1 MMTKQSI
8 AGRRSAAGLRRMLAA
23 LAGGAMLL
31 ANGAFAQQILEE
43 ILVTATKRS
52 ESLQDVGVSVA
63 AFSGEALERLGLKN
77 SDEILLQVPNVE
89 IIANAGATNANIFLR
104 GVGSAGIG
112 FNIQGGVGL
121 YADEVALNSPVVNI
135 LQTYDLERVEVLR
148 GPQNTLYGR
157 NTTGGAVNFI
167 SRKPEPG
174 GEAGGYVNAS
184 YGRFNQF
191 DLEGAYGAPLG
202 ENAALRIS
210 GQGQFRDGIRENLE
224 NGRDDVGRE
233 KYAGRVQLAFDPSER
248 VSVNLKAHLERVRSD
263 NIRFKNVGVYAPD
276 ISGGRQP
283 CANPLALGACNNGF
297 GFVGSE
303 DPREINSDMEDPQ
316 NNVNAGGASAQ
327 LVAEY
332 EGFTLTSITAYEEN
346 SQELSEDSDAYPG
359 HSFHFWIES
368 EQRQFSQEIRLTSKD
383 DSAFRWIVGGY
394 GFWEDKTGTTGP
406 TWATPM
412 GTMLVRSTASFDN
425 TTYSAYADGEYDLN
439 EQVTLKAGFRY
450 GSDNIQGSSV
460 ALFAFESALGG
471 LDVTTPSKTGE
482 MLPNFED
489 LLAAGEASGA
499 GVIRVGGPGDPNAT
513 INDKTFSEWGGK
525 AGVEVRPA
533 EDVLVYGQWSRGF
546 KAGSFPNAPMAIML
560 GFGDVPIRPEIVN
573 SYEAGLKAEF
583 AEGRARLNAAIFFSD
598 YQDQQNNEFVDG
610 EFRVVNTDSEIL
622 GAELDL
628 SLLPA
633 EGAYIDLSLG
643 LLGTEITDS
652 RQDDWEGNKLLNSPS
667 FTANIGLRKEWRT
680 GDGALFGIGADGRYA
695 SKRYFSLN
703 NQAQDGGYFVA
714 NARAW
719 YEFGDDG
726 QYRFSLWGRNIF
738 DTLYYN
744 NRFLFDD
751 DGGGTDYHT
760 VYMSEPATFG
770 ISMRVGF

>member
-1 MMTKQSI
+1 MKKHLFT
-8 AGRRSAAGLRRMLAA
+8 GRRLGLGAKLAVVAAG
-23 LAGGAMLL
+23 AMTL
-31 ANGAFAQQILEE
+31 ANNVSAQQILEE

-63 AFSGEALERLGLKN
+63 AFSGEALERMGLKN
-77 SDEILLQVPNVE
+77 SDEILLQVPNLE
-89 IIANAGATNANIFLR
+89 IISNAGATNANIFLR
-104 GVGSAGIG
+104 GIGSAGIG

-121 YADEVALNSPVVNI
+121 YSDEVALNSPVVNI

-167 SRKPEPG
+167 SRKPEIG
-174 GEAGGYVNAS
+174 GEANGYLNAA
-184 YGRFNQF
+184 YGRFSQF

-202 ENAALRIS
+202 ENAAIRIS
-210 GQGQFRDGIRENLE
+210 GQGQFRGGIRENLE
-224 NGRDDVGRE
+224 TGRKDQGRE
-233 KYAGRVQLAFDPSER
+233 KYAGRAQLAFDPSEQ
-248 VSVNLKAHLERVRSD
+248 VSMNFKAHLERVRSD
-263 NIRFKNVGVYAPD
+263 NIRFKNVGAYAPD
-276 ISGGRQP
+276 SSGGNRAP
-283 CANPLALGACNNGF
+283 CATPFALGACSNGF
-297 GFVGSE
+297 GFVGSAT
-303 DPREINSDMEDPQ
+303 PREINSDMEDPQ

-327 LVAEY
+327 IAAEF
-332 EGFTLTSITAYEEN
+332 ENFRLTSITAYEEN
-346 SQELSEDSDAYPG
+346 SQELSEDSDAYSG

-383 DSAFRWIVGGY
+383 DSDFRWIVGGY

-406 TWATPM
+406 TWGTPM

-425 TTYSAYADGEYDLN
+425 TTYSAYVDGEYDLS
-439 EQVTLKAGFRY
+439 ERATLKGGFRY
-450 GSDNIQGSSV
+450 GSDNIQGNSI

-471 LDVTTPSKTGE
+471 LDITTPSKTGE
-482 MLPNFED
+482 MLPDFED

-499 GVIRVGGPGDPNAT
+499 LVLRVGGPSDPDSP
-513 INDKTFSEWGGK
+513 INDKTFNEWGAK
-525 AGVEVRPA
+525 AGVDIRPA
-533 EDVLVYGQWSRGF
+533 QDVLVYGQWSRGF

-573 SYEAGLKAEF
+573 AYEVGLKAEF
-583 AEGRARLNAAIFFSD
+583 AEGRARLNAAAFFND

-633 EGAYIDLSLG
+633 EGVYIDLGLG
-643 LLGTEITDS
+643 LLDTEITAS
-652 RQDDWEGNKLLNSPS
+652 RQDDWEGNQLLNAPQ
-667 FTANIGLRKEWRT
+667 FTARVAFRKEWNLAS
-680 GDGALFGIGADGRYA
+680 DALFGIGADGRYA
-695 SKRYFSLN
+695 SKRHFSLN
-703 NQAQDGGYFVA
+703 NLASDGGYFIT
-714 NARAW
+714 NAQAW
-719 YEFGDDG
+719 YEFGADG
-726 QYRFSLWGRNIF
+726 QYRVSLWGRNLF
-738 DTLYYN
+738 NALYYN

-760 VYMSEPATFG
+760 VYPSDPATFG
-770 ISMRVGF
+770 ISARVGF

>member
-1 MMTKQSI
+1 M
-8 AGRRSAAGLRRMLAA
+8 ANRS
-23 LAGGAMLL
+23 LAGSRRVCGAKQVL
-31 ANGAFAQQILEE
+31 AVLAVGATVFGGNAFAQQILEE
-43 ILVTATKRS
+43 IVVTATKRS

-77 SDEILLQVPNVE
+77 SDEILLQVPNLE

-104 GVGSAGIG
+104 GIGSAGIA

-157 NTTGGAVNFI
+157 NTTGGAVNFV
-167 SRKPEPG
+167 SRRPQVG
-174 GEAGGYVNAS
+174 GEANGYVNAS

-191 DLEGAYGAPLG
+191 DLDAAYGAPIG
-202 ENAALRIS
+202 ENAAIRVS

-233 KYAGRVQLAFDPSER
+233 KYAGRVQLAFDPSEQ

-263 NIRFKNVGVYAPD
+263 NIRFKNVGAYAPD
-276 ISGGRQP
+276 ISGGRQQ
-283 CANPLALGACNNGF
+283 CATPFALGACNNGF
-297 GFVGSE
+297 GFVGSA
-303 DPREINSDMEDPQ
+303 DDREISSDMEDPQ

-327 LVAEY
+327 VVAEFDQ
-332 EGFTLTSITAYEEN
+332 FTLTSISAYEEN

-368 EQRQFSQEIRLTSKD
+368 EQQQFSQEVRLTSKD
-383 DSAFRWIVGGY
+383 DGAFRWILGGY

-412 GTMLVRSTASFDN
+412 GTMLVRSTASFDT
-425 TTYSAYADGEYDLN
+425 TTYSAYVDAEYDVS
-439 EQVTLKAGFRY
+439 EQVTLKGGFRY
-450 GSDNIQGSSV
+450 SSDNVEGHSI

-471 LDVTTPSKTGE
+471 LDVSTPSKSGE
-482 MLPNFED
+482 MLPDFED
-489 LLAAGEASGA
+489 LLAAGEAAGA
-499 GVIRVGGPGDPNAT
+499 LVLRVGGPENPDAN
-513 INDKTFSEWGGK
+513 INDTTFNEWGGK
-525 AGVEVRPA
+525 AGIDYRPA

-560 GFGDVPIRPEIVN
+560 GLGDVPIRPEIVN
-573 SYEAGLKAEF
+573 SYEAGVKVQF
-583 AEGRARLNAAIFFSD
+583 AEGRARFNAAVFFSD

-610 EFRVVNTDSEIL
+610 EFRVINTDSEIL

-628 SLLPA
+628 SLLVA
-633 EGAYIDLSLG
+633 EGTYIDASLG
-643 LLGTEITDS
+643 FLDTEITDS
-652 RQDDWEGNKLLNSPS
+652 PQQAWVGNKLLNAPD
-667 FTANIGLRKEWRT
+667 FTANIAVRREWSL
-680 GDGALFGIGADGRYA
+680 GNGAQIGVGADGRFS
-695 SKRYFSLN
+695 SKRYFTLN
-703 NQAQDGGYFVA
+703 NAASDGGYFIT
-714 NARAW
+714 NAQAW

-726 QYRFSLWGRNIF
+726 QYRVSLWGRNIF
-738 DTLYYN
+738 DELYYN

-770 ISMRVGF
+770 VSMRVGF